1 MNNIDQIIDSAPG
14 QLRLMLEEARDEIAE
29 AMLQAVNEG
38 KDNDKPAVV
47 TVPFS
52 IKIDL
57 DRNGVTYALTV
68 TRKSKW
74 EVAKPFDDEKQMKL
88 DELSKEA
95 KVEITTSSGLKTG
108 PIPVSVMKKAIEVI
122 KAKQRGDE

>member
-14 QLRLMLEEARDEIAE
+14 QLRIMLEEARDEIAE
-29 AMLQAVNEG
+29 AMIQAVNEG
-38 KDNDKPAVV
+38 QENDKPAVV
-47 TVPFS
+47 SVPFG

-74 EVAKPFDDEKQMKL
+74 EVAKPFDDPKQ
-88 DELSKEA
+88 
-95 KVEITTSSGLKTG
+95 LKMG
-108 PIPVSVMKKAIEVI
+108 VAE
-122 KAKQRGDE
+122 